1 MTNGSLTSL
10 ATRTAPQ
17 AFEMSYRTAADEL
30 RVLQERVLI
39 LGDRVRAGWVERLVE
54 QFADTLVE
62 WLLRGASKARP
73 RGGNPTYTTPSSP
86 FNDPGIEPLRTDG

>member
-54 QFADTLVE
+54 QSADILVE
-62 WLLRGASKARP
+62 
-73 RGGNPTYTTPSSP
+73 
-86 FNDPGIEPLRTDG
+86 